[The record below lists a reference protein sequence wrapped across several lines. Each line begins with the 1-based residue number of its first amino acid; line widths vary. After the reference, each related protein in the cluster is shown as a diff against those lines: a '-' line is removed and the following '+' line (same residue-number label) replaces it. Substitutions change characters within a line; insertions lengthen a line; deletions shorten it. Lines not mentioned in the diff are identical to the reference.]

1 MGIYPHRHTRCGC
14 GGRPAR
20 EEVND
25 ADRGARST
33 LVNLLIPRLIEV
45 LGLSE
50 SVLDAASQPGAPGGM
65 SGLRAA
71 ALHAALAW
79 LRAGSGPNL
88 HSPFTPTTL
97 TVEKPPPQ
105 PSDRLEGA
113 SRFKCASHH
122 HIHAVYWY
130 TANVWCEPREH
141 IGKKKT
147 KNTHTHTHKHTH
159 THLSVMR
166 EPITSSRE

>member
-79 LRAGSGPNL
+79 LRAGTGPNL
-88 HSPFTPTTL
+88 HSPLTPPHLQLKGRRLNSRTVSKAPLVSNAHLTTTFT
-97 TVEKPPPQ
+97 
-105 PSDRLEGA
+105 
-113 SRFKCASHH
+113 
-122 HIHAVYWY
+122 
-130 TANVWCEPREH
+130 
-141 IGKKKT
+141 
-147 KNTHTHTHKHTH
+147 
-159 THLSVMR
+159 
-166 EPITSSRE
+166 